1 MYLALPLR
9 RARNLRALAFGAV
22 TALAVW
28 APASALLAFLVSHLG
43 PLSGVLAAAVM
54 AIALPAWLWASNLGL
69 LAGTAARRRLELGA
83 SEHEAEAGQAPD
95 DIPSERSTPLMPQ
108 TSSTELVHAIGL
120 ALRNEP
126 AHDGM
131 LSVIPAAP
139 DTPPGGLLSELE
151 RDVAAWGFTFGVAWA
166 VARSQDPY
174 ERDEVVAEQAL
185 AAAHVVFN
193 EYMGDAE
200 WAERIAAERSR
211 TAPRR
216 NGGPSTPASGANG
229 HTGWKELAR

>member
-1 MYLALPLR
+1 
-9 RARNLRALAFGAV
+9 
-22 TALAVW
+22 
-28 APASALLAFLVSHLG
+28 
-43 PLSGVLAAAVM
+43 M

-83 SEHEAEAGQAPD
+83 ASEHEAEPGEAPD
-95 DIPSERSTPLMPQ
+95 DILSERSTPLVPQ
-108 TSSTELVHAIGL
+108 TPSSDLVHTIGL

-200 WAERIAAERSR
+200 WAQRIAAERSR
-211 TAPRR
+211 AAPRR
-216 NGGPSTPASGANG
+216 NGGPAAAASGANG
-229 HTGWKELAR
+229 RAGWKKLRR